1 MVQAEYY
8 DTCASSALDN
18 TSGNSGG
25 ELRTD
30 DVDIVA
36 IADGYAITDMQP
48 GEYVE
53 YSLAVQTSGLFDI
66 SFAVQPHAANTASL
80 ALSIDGAVLGT
91 VDIAANDSAAFG
103 EYTLNGVYLSDGAKV
118 IRVTMA
124 GEGAAIGLDSIAFN
138 YTDNTVY
145 TPENAVLGMGIGI
158 NLGNTLDAFPNEG
171 DWAPAAQEYYFKAYK
186 DAGFRH
192 VRIPATWDD
201 HTADTAPYTVNAARM
216 DRTEQIV
223 DWALAQGY
231 FVILNAHHEHWL
243 KENYGN
249 QTYRDRFD
257 AIWQQIAERFKN
269 KSARL
274 MFEILNEPNGMT
286 VADVDDLNPR
296 ILDII
301 RETNP
306 TRLVVFS
313 GNGYTP
319 VDALLAAA
327 IPNDDYL
334 IGNFHS
340 YDPWQFGGQCLRS
353 WGTEQDY
360 TDLENIYKRA
370 NTWSEQHDIPVMV
383 NEFGAAHYDFT
394 APQNV
399 CNQQARLAYLG
410 AHATFAIQY
419 GFGASVWDDGG
430 SFEVYKR
437 GENSWREA
445 KDVLVAPNP

>member
-1 MVQAEYY
+1 
-8 DTCASSALDN
+8 
-18 TSGNSGG
+18 
-25 ELRTD
+25 
-30 DVDIVA
+30 
-36 IADGYAITDMQP
+36 
-48 GEYVE
+48 
-53 YSLAVQTSGLFDI
+53 
-66 SFAVQPHAANTASL
+66 
-80 ALSIDGAVLGT
+80 
-91 VDIAANDSAAFG
+91 
-103 EYTLNGVYLSDGAKV
+103 
-118 IRVTMA
+118 MA

-138 YTDNTVY
+138 YTDNIVY

-201 HTADTAPYTVNAARM
+201 HTADTAPYAVNAARM

-340 YDPWQFGGQCLRS
+340 YDPWQFGGQCVRS